1 MQSVQFSLHVIDVLQ
16 MTGLLRRTFFFN
28 EQETKYVSIY
38 LNEDLKPQMKIGTTS
53 GHVVLN
59 DLQWFILVTFKS
71 NTSKNEVRE
80 LGDPRHTPSMYCG
93 RYIRFTSE
101 KTQVYLSRKDWSQLM
116 DLASACIDRQMIKF
130 CRLQDRLVECWFRC
144 VQSKCFYTPRT
155 RMPLISRHCGMNYRI
170 KTSLVPNECL

>member
-38 LNEDLKPQMKIGTTS
+38 LNEDLKPQMKIGTSS

-80 LGDPRHTPSMYCG
+80 LGDPRHTP
-93 RYIRFTSE
+93 
-101 KTQVYLSRKDWSQLM
+101 
-116 DLASACIDRQMIKF
+116 
-130 CRLQDRLVECWFRC
+130 
-144 VQSKCFYTPRT
+144 
-155 RMPLISRHCGMNYRI
+155 
-170 KTSLVPNECL
+170 